1 MAKVDR
7 KNKENQQGEKH
18 SLSSFEKKRGA
29 KVAFN
34 YAQARTN
41 KKYRVVN
48 VQRESRR
55 NSPVDTVSHLD
66 KSTAVSENG
75 ENTKTVKNSAGRTFS
90 NGQTAN
96 RKTESRTSD
105 AVQKSES
112 SITQPE
118 KAITPEIAQRM
129 KRAAFLDQQNK
140 ANIKVNTART
150 DFSEAKRSPE
160 NTEDKNSVPVI
171 SANDSGEK
179 KPYEHK
185 YVSQTADSIIPEQ
198 KKAITPEMALRMK
211 RAAFIAQKNEE
222 AIRLNRASI
231 ISEEKE
237 QEYHTE
243 EIENV
248 PLEHLDEEKEETQG
262 SSYLGNSEHAV
273 FDTYN
278 NDVRAYRARNA
289 YGDYVQK
296 LKRNARES
304 GIDRLAGTAQ
314 TVGETSRGEYGKLM
328 TDAVVESLA
337 GEEAQN
343 VINGIG
349 TVGQAVSGS
358 DSVGSTVLDVSST
371 LAAIEAK
378 KLVKKLAET
387 DIKKKKRAEERMK
400 NHGNRFGID
409 KYDEVTGKNEK
420 SKDTKKNADRHSEAP
435 DKKQGS
441 NKVGSSHKLQQEKQE
456 YAKTQRA
463 KEIRGKQKEIF
474 IKENRKISNTLY
486 SAASGKSQIFRR
498 IFAKKGA
505 SLIVG
510 GGVGAVVIPIFLVI
524 IVFILMLAFFGW
536 LSPFSYGLAGE
547 DPDTEHNAETK
558 AEVIDGYALMVKNYM
573 DVTQAYYYLNY
584 GDWYGGTYQYEDAGL
599 DFGTFFSEYS
609 QKIIR
614 DIQAQ
619 FQAAINQ
626 AKTPEEARA
635 ISQAMGYAI
644 SQALSQAQ
652 QAAYEE
658 YTLLI
663 GALNDGLTPSEHR
676 QHYEIIASGGEN
688 GIYDSA
694 EFNDKPV
701 VGTNFFGNVEINS
714 DLSSEEL
721 LSYIALYKSL
731 ITMNPDDANADPDS
745 EEPEP
750 SLNITPQDIMDFFEK
765 TGYISITAE
774 ITHNKSCSG
783 QNCKR
788 RLIGDYESGYSW
800 EYYCED
806 NHDNL
811 TGAIGECL
819 SADELLEKVM
829 ELTKAEDIGVDEKNC
844 KKILEAYVDMFKKE
858 LNIDESGFRQFGA
871 KDSINAQ
878 EFYEEL
884 INSELQNSE
893 LWQINTPFTDGG

>member
-7 KNKENQQGEKH
+7 KNKENQQAEKH
-18 SLSSFEKKRGA
+18 SLSSFKKKRGA
-29 KVAFN
+29 KIAFN
-34 YAQARTN
+34 AQTRTK

-48 VQRESRR
+48 VQKENRDI
-55 NSPVDTVSHLD
+55 SPTGKINHGDDSVNVPE
-66 KSTAVSENG
+66 K
-75 ENTKTVKNSAGRTFS
+75 ENTAKPVKNTAGRTFS

-96 RKTESRTSD
+96 RRTESRTSD

-112 SITQPE
+112 TVTQPE
-118 KAITPEIAQRM
+118 KAITPEIAQ
-129 KRAAFLDQQNK
+129 
-140 ANIKVNTART
+140 
-150 DFSEAKRSPE
+150 
-160 NTEDKNSVPVI
+160 
-171 SANDSGEK
+171 
-179 KPYEHK
+179 
-185 YVSQTADSIIPEQ
+185 
-198 KKAITPEMALRMK
+198 RMK

-222 AIRLNRASI
+222 AIRLNRASV
-231 ISEEKE
+231 ISTEEE
-237 QEYHTE
+237 QEVLSDEITE
-243 EIENV
+243 YPEETENV
-248 PLEHLDEEKEETQG
+248 PVEHLDEEQKETQG

-278 NDVRAYRARNA
+278 NDVRAYRAKNA
-289 YGDYVQK
+289 YGDYVKKQ
-296 LKRNARES
+296 KRNARES

-314 TVGETSRGEYGKLM
+314 TVGEISRGEYGKLM
-328 TDAVVESLA
+328 TDAVVGSLA
-337 GEEAQN
+337 GEETQN

-584 GDWYGGTYQYEDAGL
+584 GDWYGGTYQYESAEL
-599 DFGTFFSEYS
+599 DFASFFADYCESIVAE
-609 QKIIR
+609 
-614 DIQAQ
+614 IQAYYQ
-619 FQAAINQ
+619 PLIDQASSPAQ
-626 AKTPEEARA
+626 AMA
-635 ISQAMGYAI
+635 ISRAMSEAI
-644 SQALSQAQ
+644 RQALANAQ
-652 QAAYEE
+652 TAAYEE
-658 YTLLI
+658 YSQLVSTL
-663 GALNDGLTPSEHR
+663 DDEFTPTEHR
-676 QHYEIIASGGEN
+676 QHYEVEVTSGGN
-688 GIYDSA
+688 GIDDSA
-694 EFNDKPV
+694 DFHNKPIP
-701 VGTNFFGNVEINS
+701 GTNNFGNVEINS
-714 DLSSEEL
+714 ELSAEEL
-721 LSYIALYKSL
+721 LAYIALYKSL
-731 ITMNPDDANADPDS
+731 LTLNPEETPADPDAPES
-745 EEPEP
+745 EDKEVPV
-750 SLNITPQDIMDFFEK
+750 NITPQDIMDFFEK
-765 TGYISITAE
+765 TEFFSITTE
-774 ITHNKSCSG
+774 ITHDNPCIN

-788 RLIGDYESGYSW
+788 RLIGDAESGYSW
-800 EYYCED
+800 EYYCD
-806 NHDNL
+806 SDHDNL
-811 TGAIGECL
+811 TGEIGACL
-819 SADELLEKVM
+819 TADELLAKVM
-829 ELTKAEDIGVDEKNC
+829 ELTDSENMGVDEDAC
-844 KKILEAYVDMFKKE
+844 KELIESYLDMFKKE
-858 LNIDESGFRQFGA
+858 LDIDEDDFRKFGA
-871 KDSINAQ
+871 ADNEKAQ
-878 EFYEEL
+878 EFYQLLITDEL
-884 INSELQNSE
+884 PNAD
-893 LWQINTPFTDGG
+893 LWEVDTPFSNDEE